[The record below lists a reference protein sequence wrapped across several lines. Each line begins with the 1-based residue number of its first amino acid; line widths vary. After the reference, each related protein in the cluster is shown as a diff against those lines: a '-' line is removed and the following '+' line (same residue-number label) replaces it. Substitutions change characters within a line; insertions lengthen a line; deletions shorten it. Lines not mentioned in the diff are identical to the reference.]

1 MEKRW
6 EIKKADSSLVKD
18 LAKELNVSEI
28 VAYLL
33 VLRGVTTFQD
43 AKLFFRPE
51 IEHLHNPFL
60 MKNMQQAVAR
70 IEDAIAKNQKIL
82 VYGDYDVDGTTSV
95 AMMYSFLK
103 KFNQNIEYYIPC
115 RYEEG
120 YGISLKG
127 IDYAKDNNFE
137 LIIALDCGIRAVN
150 QVDYA
155 NKKNIDFIICDH
167 HTPGEKIPNAIAVLN
182 PKQSDCDYPF
192 KELSGCGVG
201 FKLIQ
206 AYCESQSIPF
216 TEIVEFLD
224 LLTVSIGADIVPMT
238 GENRVLAFY
247 GLKQINSQPRIGLK
261 ALMDAAAKTK
271 ELTISDVVFGI
282 APRINAAGRIDHAK
296 KAVEILVETDYE
308 KAKSFADGIEENNK
322 TRRTLDQSI
331 TKEALEMINENKK
344 STVVFSENWH
354 KGVVGIVASRLI
366 ETHYKP
372 TIVLAEKDDILT
384 GSARSVHDFDL
395 YEAISKCSHLCEKFG
410 GHKYAAGLSIKRENL
425 QEFINAFE
433 IAVSE
438 TITDDQLSPKIEI
451 DMEIDINNVD
461 DKLFRIIK
469 QFSPFGPQNLSPFFV
484 SRNVVDNGY
493 GKQIGADKSHLRIN
507 AKTTSG
513 SLAGIGFGMG
523 EFFKSIKDYQEFDI
537 CYSINENEWN
547 GRKSLQ
553 LMIRDLQVNS

>member
-28 VAYLL
+28 VAHLL
-33 VLRGVTTFQD
+33 VLRGITAFQD

-127 IDYAKDNNFE
+127 IDYAKDNNFA
-137 LIIALDCGIRAVN
+137 LIIALDCGIRAAN

-155 NKKNIDFIICDH
+155 NEKNIDFIICDH

-206 AYCESQSIPF
+206 AYCESNSIPF

-261 ALMDAAAKTK
+261 ALMDAADKTK
-271 ELTISDVVFGI
+271 ELTITDVVFGI

-296 KAVEILVETDYE
+296 KAVEILVETDYV

-322 TRRTLDQSI
+322 TRRTLDQNI
-331 TKEALEMINENKK
+331 TKEALEMIDVNKK

-366 ETHYKP
+366 ENHYKP
-372 TIVLAEKDDILT
+372 TIVLAEKEGILT

-410 GHKYAAGLSIKRENL
+410 GHKYAAGLSIKKENL

-451 DMEIDINNVD
+451 DMEIDINNID

-469 QFSPFGPQNLSPFFV
+469 QFSPFGPQNLSPVFV

-507 AKTTSG
+507 AKTTAG

-553 LMIRDLQVNS
+553 LMIRDLQTKI